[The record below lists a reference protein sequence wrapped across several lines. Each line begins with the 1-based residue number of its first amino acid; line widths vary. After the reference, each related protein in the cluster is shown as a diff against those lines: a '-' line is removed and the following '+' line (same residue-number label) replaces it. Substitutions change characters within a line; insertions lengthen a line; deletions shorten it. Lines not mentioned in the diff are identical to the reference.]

1 MPLSRLLLHNGS
13 LDQSRKKINALCFCL
28 LRHVTSHK
36 IYLLVVTPVPEN
48 SKKME
53 GVYSSKE

>member
-28 LRHVTSHK
+28 LRHVISHK
-36 IYLLVVTPVPEN
+36 IRLPVPEN
-48 SKKME
+48 NKNW
-53 GVYSSKE
+53 KEYTLSPVRSNP